1 MIFIWNPK
9 KAAANRKKH
18 GVDFEEAASVF
29 LDPHSMTGSDPDHS
43 VGERRWLTF
52 GISGQGRLLVVSHT
66 DDGDT
71 IRLIS
76 ARPATRKERQLYE

>member
-9 KAAANRKKH
+9 KAAANRRKH

-52 GISGQGRLLVVSHT
+52 GISGQERLLVVSHT

-71 IRLIS
+71 IRLVS